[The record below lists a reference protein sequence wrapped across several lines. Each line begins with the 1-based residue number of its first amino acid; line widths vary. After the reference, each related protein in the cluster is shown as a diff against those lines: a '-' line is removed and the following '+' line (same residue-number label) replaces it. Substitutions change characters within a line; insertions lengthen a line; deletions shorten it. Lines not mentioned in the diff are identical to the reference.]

1 MALKS
6 LQISIQ
12 VYDLYFWLLSYW
24 LVIGTAVGLLVSVWV
39 LSFFFNTGV
48 KLINKTVI
56 VSDIDVSILPQTPF
70 PSRLQHNIEQSSLR
84 ATLGRSSCFKTSQRY
99 LTMSNAVIFDT
110 HTFLPTLQ
118 FLSFLMIF
126 FSLSHTCYSSEES
139 IQIRSLLFSHFFLNE
154 TYSLFSLQRR

>member
-1 MALKS
+1 MTVSGRQQRS
-6 LQISIQ
+6 LARHIH
-12 VYDLYFWLLSYW
+12 
-24 LVIGTAVGLLVSVWV
+24 
-39 LSFFFNTGV
+39 
-48 KLINKTVI
+48 
-56 VSDIDVSILPQTPF
+56 VSILPRTPF

-126 FSLSHTCYSSEES
+126 FFSLSHTCYSSEES
-139 IQIRSLLFSHFFLNE
+139 IQIRSLLFSHFFSQWNLLTLFTSKKIIYLVLISPTNPKLALPTLNCVMSQQVM
-154 TYSLFSLQRR
+154 TCW

>member
-1 MALKS
+1 MTVSGRQQRS
-6 LQISIQ
+6 LARHIH
-12 VYDLYFWLLSYW
+12 
-24 LVIGTAVGLLVSVWV
+24 
-39 LSFFFNTGV
+39 
-48 KLINKTVI
+48 
-56 VSDIDVSILPQTPF
+56 VSILPQTPF

-126 FSLSHTCYSSEES
+126 FFSLSHTCYSSEES
-139 IQIRSLLFSHFFLNE
+139 IQIRSLLFSHFFSQWNLLTLFTSKKIIYLVLISPTNPKLALPTLNCVMSQQVM
-154 TYSLFSLQRR
+154 TCW